1 MKKQL
6 RFAALALL
14 AGLSF
19 TSCDTNDAKG
29 PIVDL
34 NPGDSTG
41 VNPGDDLRL
50 EDEALLAGKI
60 VSNGAATGAGDFPAW
75 AKGLDYEGTSVNGGF
90 DLELTAGEL
99 SDDQLSWSGNVS
111 ISGAVKVPANKVLT
125 IAAGTVIEALSTD
138 SYLMVLQDA
147 KIMAEGTADNMIVF
161 TSTVKEPKQWGGL
174 LINGR
179 APINNGDSKGEASPE
194 IDSSVKYGGTVSDD
208 DSGVL
213 KYVRVEFSGYKF
225 NDESEHNAFTFSAVG
240 SKTELSYLQ
249 AFKGTDDGLEWFGG
263 TVNGTDLVSV
273 GCEDD
278 SFDWAHGYKGTLT
291 NLWVIQ
297 DASRPYDKGFEIDNN
312 SRNNSAEPYTE
323 ARVNNV
329 TITGIDGET
338 KAIRVREGAK
348 GHFTNVKIINAKV
361 GFDIVNDVTINNVLD
376 NKLTVSAYT
385 AENVA
390 DEVVYVD
397 DCETCN

>member
-6 RFAALALL
+6 RLVALAIL
-14 AGLSF
+14 ASIYF
-19 TSCDTNDAKG
+19 TSCDSNEATG

-41 VNPGDDLRL
+41 TNPDGDLRL
-50 EDEALLAGKI
+50 EDEAYAAGKI
-60 VSNGAATGAGDFPAW
+60 VANGAAVGAGNFPAW
-75 AKGLDYEGTSVNGGF
+75 AKGLDYEGTSVSGGF
-90 DLELTAGEL
+90 DLTLTAGEL
-99 SDDQLSWSGNVS
+99 TDSQLNWSGNVS
-111 ISGAVKVPANKVLT
+111 ISGAIKVPANKTLT
-125 IAAGTVIEALSTD
+125 IAAGTIIEAQTTD

-147 KIMAEGTADNMIVF
+147 KIMAEGTAEDMIVF
-161 TSTVKEPKQWGGL
+161 TSVVKEPKQWGGL
-174 LINGR
+174 LVNGR
-179 APINNGDSKGEASPE
+179 ATINNGDSNGEASPE
-194 IDSSVKYGGTVSDD
+194 IDSSVKYGGTVDND

-225 NDESEHNAFTFSAVG
+225 NDESEHNGFTFSAVG
-240 SKTELSYLQ
+240 SETELSHLQ

-278 SFDWAHGYKGTLT
+278 SFDWAHGFRGTLT

-297 DASRPYDKGFEIDNN
+297 DASRPFDKGFEIDNN

-323 ARVNNV
+323 VRASNI

-338 KAIRVREGAK
+338 TALRVREGAK
-348 GHFTNVKIINAKV
+348 GHFTNVKVINAKK
-361 GFDIVNDVTINNVLD
+361 GFDIVNDVTVQNVLD
-376 NKLTVSAYT
+376 NNLTVSAYT
-385 AENVA
+385 VENVGE
-390 DEVVYVD
+390 EVVYVD